1 MNDLNIHNDTIIRD
15 YKKEDYHQIVSLWEM
30 TDLGNP
36 VRGDDEGTIKRTI
49 KAGGK
54 LIVMELR
61 SSYQII
67 GTSWM
72 TYDGRRIMLHHFGI
86 LPDYQGKGLSNILLK
101 ESLRWVKEKGVQV
114 KLEVHSSN
122 QRAINLYQKFGFNRL
137 GEYNVYIIRDISK
150 LLI

>member
-1 MNDLNIHNDTIIRD
+1 MNTSNLHNNLILRD
-15 YKKEDYHQIVSLWEM
+15 YRKEDFPQVSTLWET

-36 VRGDDEGTIKRTI
+36 VRGDDSETIQRTI
-49 KAGGK
+49 EAGGK

-61 SSYQII
+61 SVKQII

-86 LPDYQGKGLSNILLK
+86 MPQYQGKGLSDILMR
-101 ESLRWVKEKGVQV
+101 ESLGFVREKGAQV

-122 QRAINLYQKFGFNRL
+122 QKAINLYQKYGFKLL
-137 GEYNVYIIRDISK
+137 GDYNVFIIRDISK